1 MHSTD
6 GDFNGDCLEVV
17 VERILPGGLGLAHA
31 DGRTI
36 LVALSAPGDRLR
48 VKIERVK
55 ANVAFASI
63 REIVE
68 PSNTRIEP
76 PCPYFG
82 RCGGCDF
89 QQMDYQAQLAAKVD
103 IIKDCLRRIGRIEE
117 IPEFQIVAAPNRWHY
132 RSRAQWQYDSA
143 QRRLGYFESGS
154 RRVCDVADCAVL
166 VPALQNELGRL
177 RERMTAGAVAD
188 DVRHLRTIAGDNAVS
203 IVDDKGRNPTVR
215 EGAAVTVSR
224 TIAGETYELDAEN
237 FFQANADLL
246 PQLIDA
252 ALDDNTGET
261 AIELYCGVG
270 LFTLPL
276 ARRFETVIGVEGDNL
291 ASQFAQR
298 NVRNAN
304 VSNVRIENE
313 DVGNWL
319 AWNQQ
324 HPEARPLDF
333 LLLDPPRTGAE
344 SRVVAGINRLRPK
357 KISYVS
363 CDPATLARDLK
374 KIIAGG
380 YAIET
385 IKAFDMFPQTHHVET
400 VVQLTSR
407 YLETSHNPPPK
418 GETHEKTH

>member
-1 MHSTD
+1 LHSTD

-31 DGRTI
+31 EGRTI
-36 LVALSAPGDRLR
+36 FVALSAPGDRLR

-68 PSNTRIEP
+68 PSNIRIEP

-103 IIKDCLRRIGRIEE
+103 IIKDCLRRIGQLEE

-143 QRRLGYFESGS
+143 HRRLGYYESGS

-166 VPALQNELGRL
+166 VPVLQNELGRL

-188 DVRHLRTIAGDNAVS
+188 DVRHLRAIAGDHAVS
-203 IVDDKGRNPTVR
+203 IVDDKGRNPTVT

-224 TIAGETYELDAEN
+224 TIVGETYELDAEN

-252 ALDDNTGET
+252 ALDDNSGET

-270 LFTLPL
+270 LFTLRL

-304 VSNVRIENE
+304 VSNVRIENQ

-319 AWNQQ
+319 ARNQH
-324 HPEARPLDF
+324 HPGPLDF

-407 YLETSHNPPPK
+407 YLETSHNSPPK
-418 GETHEKTH
+418 GETHEKTR

>member
-1 MHSTD
+1 M
-6 GDFNGDCLEVV
+6 
-17 VERILPGGLGLAHA
+17 ERILPGGLGLAHA
-31 DGRTI
+31 NGRTI
-36 LVALSAPGDRLR
+36 FVALSAPGDRLR

-55 ANVAFASI
+55 GNVAFASI

-103 IIKDCLRRIGRIEE
+103 IIKDCLRRIGHLEE

-143 QRRLGYFESGS
+143 YRRLGYYESGS
-154 RRVCDVADCAVL
+154 RRVCDVAECAVL

-177 RERMTAGAVAD
+177 RERMSAGAVAD
-188 DVRHLRTIAGDNAVS
+188 NVRHLSTIAGDHAVS
-203 IVDDKGRNPTVR
+203 IVDDKGRNPTVTD
-215 EGAAVTVSR
+215 GAAVTISR
-224 TIAGETYELDAEN
+224 TISGETYELDAEN

-319 AWNQQ
+319 ARNQQ
-324 HPEARPLDF
+324 HPEAGPLDF

-357 KISYVS
+357 KISYIS

-385 IKAFDMFPQTHHVET
+385 IKAFDLFPQTHHVET
-400 VVQLTSR
+400 VVTLTSR
-407 YLETSHNPPPK
+407 YLETSHNSPPK

>member
-31 DGRTI
+31 EGRTI
-36 LVALSAPGDRLR
+36 FVALSAPGDRLR

-68 PSNTRIEP
+68 PSNIRIEP

-103 IIKDCLRRIGRIEE
+103 IIKDCLRRIGQLEE

-143 QRRLGYFESGS
+143 HRRLGYYESGS

-166 VPALQNELGRL
+166 VPVLQNELGRL

-188 DVRHLRTIAGDNAVS
+188 DVRHLRAIAGDHAVS
-203 IVDDKGRNPTVR
+203 IVDDKGRNPTVT

-224 TIAGETYELDAEN
+224 TIVGETYELDAEN

-252 ALDDNTGET
+252 ALDDNSGET

-270 LFTLPL
+270 LFTLRL

-304 VSNVRIENE
+304 VSNVRIENQ

-319 AWNQQ
+319 ARNQH
-324 HPEARPLDF
+324 HPGPLDF

-407 YLETSHNPPPK
+407 YLETSHNSPPK
-418 GETHEKTH
+418 GETHEKTR